1 VSEISDFGAVVF
13 VVGVAFVAAVL
24 AAKVTAR
31 IAIPAPALFLLAAAV
46 ASDLFPH
53 LQHYLGPR
61 EVSRVGVVALVVI
74 LFHGGLRIG
83 WGTLRSALL
92 PTVTVGVI
100 GTFATAG
107 IVAAAAHWLL
117 GFSWTTS
124 GIVGAAV
131 APTDAAVMFAG
142 LGGREVGGRS
152 GTILEGESGVNDP
165 VGIALMIGMI
175 ELATHP
181 DASFLV
187 VVKEFTLEMA
197 IGGVVGLVAGW
208 ALLEINNRAALPSR
222 QLYPL
227 LMLACALTVYG
238 GASLIHGSGF
248 LAVFLA
254 GLVAGD
260 RDFAEREET
269 ERFHAGL
276 SSLAE
281 IVVFV
286 ALGLMIDLGSLLHG
300 DTGGDG
306 LILALVLAFVARPL
320 VVLPLL
326 RLADFRWGE
335 RLFVT
340 WAGLKGAVPILLAA
354 FVVVADVE
362 GAERIYAIVFVV
374 VMFSV
379 VVQGSLVPTVAG
391 RLGVEM
397 TDDPPRAMA

>member
-1 VSEISDFGAVVF
+1 
-13 VVGVAFVAAVL
+13 
-24 AAKVTAR
+24 
-31 IAIPAPALFLLAAAV
+31 
-46 ASDLFPH
+46 
-53 LQHYLGPR
+53 
-61 EVSRVGVVALVVI
+61 
-74 LFHGGLRIG
+74 
-83 WGTLRSALL
+83 LL

-124 GIVGAAV
+124 GIVGAAI
-131 APTDAAVMFAG
+131 APTDPAVMFSV

-152 GTILEGESGVNDP
+152 GTILEGESGMNDP

-286 ALGLMIDLGSLLHG
+286 ALGLTIDLGSLLHG

-326 RLADFRWGE
+326 RLADLRWGE